1 MFQSNNGSALI
12 LEDLTL
18 SLTSRTAVLYPVR
31 NLNLTVKPGSLH
43 AIIGESGSGKSLTCR
58 AIMRLGPHELRI
70 ASGSIRVCGTDI
82 STLHGRELS
91 GFRGRQV
98 AMVFQDPA
106 PHFNPGKRVG
116 DHLIRTLE
124 KRLGLGSEEARTRF
138 TELLSRVGL
147 SGRDEL
153 LRKYPHELSG
163 GMAQRL
169 AIAAAIAA
177 SPPLLIADEPTTALD
192 VTVQKSV
199 LELIDELRRTLGLAV
214 LFVSHDLALVEKYA
228 DEITVL
234 YAGTVVEQNRSLG
247 LFRSPRHPYTQAL
260 LRARPGPGQ
269 PVPPAIAGT
278 APRLDRIPPGCPFH
292 VRCPAAEPICRTVLP
307 DHTRWDDGG
316 SAACHVAARTTARR
330 V

>member
-1 MFQSNNGSALI
+1 MSQRNEVPALT
-12 LEDLTL
+12 LQNLTL
-18 SLTSRTAVLYPVR
+18 SLTTRDAVLHPVR
-31 NLNLTVKPGSLH
+31 NLNLTVNPGSLH

-58 AIMRLGPHELRI
+58 AVMRLGPHELRI
-70 ASGSIRVCGTDI
+70 ASGSIRVGGIDV

-91 GFRGRQV
+91 EFRGSRV

-124 KRLGLGSEEARTRF
+124 KRLGLSAEQSRARF
-138 TELLSRVGL
+138 TELLTRVGL

-169 AIAAAIAA
+169 AIAAAIAT

-214 LFVSHDLALVEKYA
+214 LFVSHDLALVENYA

-234 YAGTVVEQNRSLG
+234 YAGTAAEQNRSSKMFL
-247 LFRSPRHPYTQAL
+247 SPRHPYTQAL
-260 LRARPGPGQ
+260 LRARPKPGQ

-292 VRCPAAEPICRTVLP
+292 VRCPAAEPICRTRVP
-307 DHTRWDDGG
+307 DRTMWNDGG
-316 SAACHVAARTTARR
+316 SAACHVAARKSAGA